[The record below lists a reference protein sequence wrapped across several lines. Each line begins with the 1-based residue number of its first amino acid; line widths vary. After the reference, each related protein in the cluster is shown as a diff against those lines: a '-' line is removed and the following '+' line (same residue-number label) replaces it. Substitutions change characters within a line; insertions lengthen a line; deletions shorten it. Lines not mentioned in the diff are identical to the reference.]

1 MAPVIPDFWWFGA
14 ERARTLIGCDYFIWK
29 AG

>member
-14 ERARTLIGCDYFIWK
+14 ERANVDRMRLFHLG
-29 AG
+29 GGL